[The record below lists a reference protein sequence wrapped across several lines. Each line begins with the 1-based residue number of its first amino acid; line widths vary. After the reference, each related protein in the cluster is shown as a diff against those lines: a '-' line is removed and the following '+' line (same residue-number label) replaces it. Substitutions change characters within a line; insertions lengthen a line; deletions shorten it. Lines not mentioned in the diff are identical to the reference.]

1 MSQAISVKY
10 LSRSKLSSC
19 LFFCFCE
26 DSFCFCEDVDPAQ
39 ATEQETIDD
48 PKALWRQGANL
59 SNRESVQPN
68 WGRIQAE
75 TQTQYARA
83 VQPPAMRTRPVS
95 GGWKRVRGFLVP
107 HHGRTARSKPRM
119 TRDGSPESMTKA
131 VVLERLE
138 GFVDQIDGP
147 IAYVTLKSQ
156 YGDELT
162 GEYSAAE
169 LAAKGIMEG
178 RRFRVET
185 VELNGAVRVSLEA
198 LPDEPVTEKEE
209 DAISRRIG
217 ELLQGDELDG
227 DY

>member
-1 MSQAISVKY
+1 MMSPATNVKY
-10 LSRSKLSSC
+10 PNCGKLSSR
-19 LFFCFCE
+19 LFFCFY
-26 DSFCFCEDVDPAQ
+26 EDVDPAQ
-39 ATEQETIDD
+39 AAAQETIDD
-48 PKALWRQGANL
+48 PKAVWRRGANL
-59 SNRESVQPN
+59 SNKESVQQN
-68 WGRIQAE
+68 WGRILEQTRQAE
-75 TQTQYARA
+75 VQTQYARA
-83 VQPPAMRTRPVS
+83 VQPPAMRTGLVS
-95 GGWKRVRGFLVP
+95 GTWQVVCEFLVP
-107 HHGRTARSKPRM
+107 HHRRTARSKSRM
-119 TRDGSPESMTKA
+119 TRNGSSESMTKA

-138 GFVDQIDGP
+138 GFVEQIDGP

-209 DAISRRIG
+209 DAISRRID